1 MRWRS
6 ICRCRWEISSSERL
20 NIHLS
25 HPSPVPC
32 DLRSLGNHG
41 SGTTLARIHK
51 SERYCPP
58 LLLSPFRGRFIWLCL
73 YLKGVQWAFSWAM
86 NAHSML
92 WEVKMNKKKKAQKT
106 ICFGLS
112 SLCAFTQCPSLLWLW
127 NRWQCES
134 RSLLTTV
141 VNPATEPHFHVSVK
155 LFLTSPQPRFFNAI

>member
-41 SGTTLARIHK
+41 SGTTLTRIHK

-58 LLLSPFRGRFIWLCL
+58 LLLSPFRGRFIWLSLFEGCSMAVQLGYECSL
-73 YLKGVQWAFSWAM
+73 YVVGGKNEQ
-86 NAHSML
+86 
-92 WEVKMNKKKKAQKT
+92 KKKAQKT
-106 ICFGLS
+106 ICFDLS